1 MHSHALLMSSLWCS
15 KDFVEWFYS
24 CTFDN
29 FFLSTSLHYHHMI
42 RCFTNDFA
50 LSNHSM
56 NERFGLAVNSRK
68 LFGFRYF
75 FNWAMFAAPR
85 HIVIKKSLEYS
96 VQLIKREYFGN
107 SGIKIFL
114 NDHLGK
120 MLQCTTTMTLTH
132 VARELV
138 LLNTTGLGL
147 RVGETE
153 THVFVFICIH
163 TYVYT
168 FIFMNTNI
176 CIHI

>member
-1 MHSHALLMSSLWCS
+1 
-15 KDFVEWFYS
+15 
-24 CTFDN
+24 
-29 FFLSTSLHYHHMI
+29 
-42 RCFTNDFA
+42 
-50 LSNHSM
+50 M

-85 HIVIKKSLEYS
+85 HIIIKKSLEYS
-96 VQLIKREYFGN
+96 VQLIEREYFGN

-147 RVGETE
+147 RVGEDGNMYLYLYLCLY
-153 THVFVFICIH
+153 THMY
-163 TYVYT
+163 TYIYL
-168 FIFMNTNI
+168 
-176 CIHI
+176 